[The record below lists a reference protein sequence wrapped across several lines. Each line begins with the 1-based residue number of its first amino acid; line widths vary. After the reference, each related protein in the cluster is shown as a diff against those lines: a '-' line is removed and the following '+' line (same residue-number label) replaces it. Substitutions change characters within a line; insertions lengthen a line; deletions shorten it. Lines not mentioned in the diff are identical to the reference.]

1 MKLDDQITD
10 VEYENKR
17 KSLLEDK
24 RQIKLRLKIAI
35 SKIKDLKNDAAV
47 ELLLRMLIERK
58 YI

>member
-35 SKIKDLKNDAAV
+35 SKLMDLKNDAAV
-47 ELLLRMLIERK
+47 EPLLKMLIERK